1 MKFQPN
7 FVFAWKRSS
16 KPNVSLQVL
25 HQNSWKS
32 CLTVLLLT
40 LLLPNTNSC
49 SWYDT
54 FLVFFRDAPRH
65 LGQTGALWRVN
76 HLVDTFDRTSSGLT
90 FLHSSSR
97 LFLRSQVYSVLLVV
111 PLGCFVYPVQLRQC
125 ALEFSPVWV
134 RKSAGQTSCYKYR
147 ISILWFSCGLFGT
160 RKSQQHF
167 GQEL

>member
-25 HQNSWKS
+25 HQNSWKY

-65 LGQTGALWRVN
+65 LGQSWHSGELI
-76 HLVDTFDRTSSGLT
+76 TFST
-90 FLHSSSR
+90 FF
-97 LFLRSQVYSVLLVV
+97 FLIN
-111 PLGCFVYPVQLRQC
+111 PAPP
-125 ALEFSPVWV
+125 EFSPLPHH
-134 RKSAGQTSCYKYR
+134 AALP
-147 ISILWFSCGLFGT
+147 I
-160 RKSQQHF
+160 
-167 GQEL
+167 